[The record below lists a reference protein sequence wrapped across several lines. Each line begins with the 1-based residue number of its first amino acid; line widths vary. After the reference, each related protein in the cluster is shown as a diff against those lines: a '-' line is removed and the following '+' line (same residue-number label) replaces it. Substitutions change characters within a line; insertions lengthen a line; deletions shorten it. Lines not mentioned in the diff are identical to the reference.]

1 MQLNSQLD
9 FSHAT
14 SSTTVAFKK
23 YVNFL
28 MLFFP
33 ITSFLIIPTIPGT
46 TIMTLFAAIVVMM
59 IIMFPGD
66 SAKEGFVLEL
76 SYFLMI
82 IITFS
87 IISQMINLIETLK
100 LPRTIILVNIKGFT
114 KTFYR
119 LSHLTQSLQ
128 LVVAF
133 TIYLLVKYFSND
145 NIIKYVFWG
154 LRLLCF
160 YGLFE
165 FVFYLLFHV
174 NGDFLSNRTFGDD
187 SRPGSLFQTITIGG
201 FGLVRMTSYT
211 GEPSMFVFTVFPF
224 WVLAVGLKRRFDSI
238 LLLGCLL
245 LTFSTTAYMCI
256 ALFTTGLMIY
266 KRQFKL
272 LFYSLI
278 VVAAFCF
285 MLQLDLFKH
294 LADSVYKS
302 VFAGKVNGSTASS
315 RDRAFHFTE
324 HLDYWLSFNSFNQ
337 LFGIGFGYVRS
348 TDFISTLLVNNGAL
362 GVALITGFF
371 YQKTVFRYKS
381 EISKYYKVGVVLLYL
396 ILMGTVPEFS
406 YPSMWIFLAL
416 QYKLDRKEMMAPQT
430 QLANLAG
437 ATGSRAGLQQPKLV

>member
-9 FSHAT
+9 FGHTA
-14 SSTTVAFKK
+14 SSTVLFKK

-33 ITSFLIIPTIPGT
+33 ITSFLVIPTIPGT
-46 TIMTLFAAIVVMM
+46 TIITFFAAILVMM
-59 IIMFPGD
+59 IIMAPGD
-66 SAKEGFVLEL
+66 DAKEQFILEL
-76 SYFLMI
+76 TYFMLI
-82 IITFS
+82 IIALS

-119 LSHLTQSLQ
+119 LSHLTQTLQ
-128 LVVAF
+128 LIVAF
-133 TIYLLVKYFSND
+133 TIYLLVKHFSND
-145 NIIKYVFWG
+145 NIIKYIFWG

-174 NGDFLSNRTFGDD
+174 NGDFISNRTFGD
-187 SRPGSLFQTITIGG
+187 SKPGSLFQTIAIGG

-224 WVLAVGLKRRFDSI
+224 WVLAVGLKRRFDSA
-238 LLLGCLL
+238 LLLCCLIL
-245 LTFSTTAYMCI
+245 SFSTTAYMCI
-256 ALFTTGLMIY
+256 LIFTTGLMIY
-266 KRQFKL
+266 KKQFKL

-278 VVAAFCF
+278 VIAAFCF
-285 MLQLDLFKH
+285 ALQLDLFKH

-315 RDRAFHFTE
+315 RDRAGHFYE
-324 HLDYWLSFNSFNQ
+324 HFDYWLSFNSFNQ

-348 TDFISTLLVNNGAL
+348 TDFISTLLVNNGVI

-371 YQKTVFRYKS
+371 YKKLLFKHKN
-381 EISKYYKVGVVLLYL
+381 EISKYYKVGVILLYF

-406 YPSMWIFLAL
+406 YPSLWIFLAL
-416 QYKLDRKEMMAPQT
+416 QYKLDRKEEGVPQT
-430 QLANLAG
+430 QLLNFNRSANNDIE
-437 ATGSRAGLQQPKLV
+437 LQHPKFV